1 MKEYKPQYEIEEVYK
16 DTYKLADSGL
26 GQGKVYMYLLV
37 GSEKALLVDSGYG
50 LLDLK
55 GIVAKVTDKPCICIC
70 THGHLDHALGACQ
83 FEESYI
89 HSKDFGVY
97 KEHTSSELITTFGK
111 DGLLFKP
118 PKFIRNNPNYKKMV
132 EQMAQKTYAP
142 LRAIDDIPS
151 FDLGGRIITWRS
163 VVGHTQGT
171 IAIID
176 EAGGTAFDADA
187 GAPGAWLFLPE
198 SSPLPVYKTQL
209 EKYRDFMKE
218 KGITKRFVGHSGKA
232 LGEKYIKNLIR
243 CVEIS
248 IAKPKKGIK
257 VKSAFGDVR
266 IVFAGGS
273 LLFCRR

>member
-1 MKEYKPQYEIEEVYK
+1 MKQYKPHYEIEEIYEN
-16 DTYKLADSGL
+16 TYKIADSGL

-37 GSEKALLVDSGYG
+37 GSEKALLIDSGYG

-55 GIVAKVTDKPCICIC
+55 AVIATLTDKPCICVC

-83 FEESYI
+83 FEDAYI
-89 HSKDFGVY
+89 HSNDFEVY
-97 KEHTSSELITTFGK
+97 KQHTSPELITTFGMS
-111 DGLLFKP
+111 GLLFKP
-118 PKFIRNNPNYKKMV
+118 PKWIRNNPSYQNLV
-132 EQMAQKTYAP
+132 TQMAQKDYAP

-151 FDLGGRIITWRS
+151 FDLGGRTVTWRNII
-163 VVGHTQGT
+163 GHTQGT

-176 EAGGTAFDADA
+176 EAHNTAFDADA

-198 SSPLPVYKTQL
+198 SSPLPEYKTEL
-209 EKYRDFMKE
+209 KNYRDFMQE
-218 KGITKRFVGHSGKA
+218 KGITRRYVGHSGKA
-232 LGEKYIKNLIR
+232 LGKKYIDNLIR

-257 VKSAFGDVR
+257 VKSALGDVR

-273 LLFCRR
+273 LIFCRR